1 MFSLRKYSETTPCIR
16 GNEILTSIL
25 DKNGMYKL
33 WLNSEHIFL
42 ITKGDPNL
50 YSFDIVPQLKW
61 RRSVQTTQNGL

>member
-1 MFSLRKYSETTPCIR
+1 MFSLRKYNEITPCIR
-16 GNEILTSIL
+16 GNELLTSIL
-25 DKNGMYKL
+25 DKNGIDKL

-42 ITKGDPNL
+42 ITKEDTNL